1 VPTLEQV
8 LEKNPDTVKVVFKHF
23 PIRTHKFAVK
33 AAMAALAAE
42 RQGKFWEY
50 HDMLFENYRSL
61 NDEKATE
68 IAKNLQ
74 LDMEAFEKE
83 RKDPS
88 LRAKINQDLMDGINA
103 DVRGTPTVLING
115 RSLRNRSLEGFQAA
129 TDAELAR
136 GKQETQNRPTEKK

>member
-1 VPTLEQV
+1 
-8 LEKNPDTVKVVFKHF
+8 
-23 PIRTHKFAVK
+23 
-33 AAMAALAAE
+33 
-42 RQGKFWEY
+42 
-50 HDMLFENYRSL
+50 
-61 NDEKATE
+61 
-68 IAKNLQ
+68 
-74 LDMEAFEKE
+74 MEAFEKE